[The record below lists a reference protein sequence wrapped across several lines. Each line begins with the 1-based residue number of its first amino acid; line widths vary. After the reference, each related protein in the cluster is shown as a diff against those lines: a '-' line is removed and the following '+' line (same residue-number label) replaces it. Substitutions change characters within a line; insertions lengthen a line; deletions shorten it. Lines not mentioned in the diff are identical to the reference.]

1 MSGTAQ
7 LPLDLGHRP
16 ALGRDDFLL
25 APCNEVA
32 VSWIDRWPDW
42 PGVAM
47 ALHGPPACGK
57 THLCHAWRARSGAVE
72 VTPAALAVDEPRE
85 LLGTALAIALEYA
98 DTALATGQ
106 LAEERL
112 LHLYNLIDE
121 QGGHVLLTGRTPP
134 ARWPVELPDL
144 RSRLRAVT
152 AVGMAPPDDALIEA
166 VLVKLF
172 ADRQLRVDVN
182 VVRFLVTRMER
193 SFAAVRNIVAAMD
206 HAALVDGRE
215 ITVPFARRVLAEQ
228 SPMTIDT

>member
-1 MSGTAQ
+1 MSGTLQ

-16 ALGRDDFLL
+16 AIGRDDFLL

-42 PGVAM
+42 LGVAM

-72 VTPAALAVDEPRE
+72 IASAMLAANQPRE
-85 LLGTALAIALEYA
+85 LIGTATAIALEDVDA
-98 DTALATGQ
+98 ALATGG

-112 LHLYNLIDE
+112 LHLYNLVGE
-121 QGGHVLLTGRTPP
+121 QGGHLLLTGRTPP
-134 ARWPVELPDL
+134 ARWPVDLPDL
-144 RSRLRAVT
+144 RSRLRAAT
-152 AVGMAPPDDALIEA
+152 AVSMVPPDDALIEA

-172 ADRQLRVDVN
+172 ADRQLRVDKG

-193 SFAAVRNIVAAMD
+193 SFAAARATVAAMD
-206 HAALVDGRE
+206 DAALANRRE
-215 ITVPFARRVLAEQ
+215 ITVPLARRVLAEQ
-228 SPMTIDT
+228 SF